1 MSIPDL
7 ILKTKQG
14 LRLPGEPDILPGSDM
29 ELTVTAAALPFTM
42 NFQRLDNWC
51 WAAVAESISLF
62 YDASSTWTQCSF
74 ANVEFNRDDCCPDNP
89 ACDAQ
94 WHLERALS
102 SSGNLA
108 QPLTGVISF
117 QQVCGQISINRPLAC
132 RIQWQN
138 GSGHFVVIYA
148 ADINDP
154 EQWLEIADSMYEH
167 SSYPYN
173 QFRNSYRG
181 SGRWTHSYFTN

>member
-1 MSIPDL
+1 MSIPNL
-7 ILKTKQG
+7 ILKTKRG
-14 LRLPGEPDILPGSDM
+14 LRLPNELDILRDI
-29 ELTVTAAALPFTM
+29 ELAAAVLQFTM

-51 WAAVAESISLF
+51 WAAVAESISSF
-62 YDASSTWTQCSF
+62 YDSTSNWTQCSF

-94 WHLERALS
+94 WYLERALS
-102 SSGNLA
+102 RSGNLA
-108 QPLTGVISF
+108 QLLPGVTSF
-117 QQVCGQISINRPLAC
+117 QNVCDQISINRPLAC
-132 RIQWQN
+132 RIRWQN
-138 GSGHFVVIYA
+138 GGGHSVVIYG
-148 ADINDP
+148 ADLGDP
-154 EQWLEIADSMYEH
+154 EQWLEIADSMYGN